1 MKDSIRSTI
10 YYNLTSRIS
19 SDISAEFSRY
29 RSQDGKNLG
38 KGYIFS
44 FEGFRKIRAGYPDY
58 TVYTFLRKG
67 NFSEKDEK
75 GIIKVYPFTKILW
88 FFLKATLRQEQAF
101 HLDLNIKYI
110 HRRMET
116 LL

>member
-67 NFSEKDEK
+67 NFSEKMKRES
-75 GIIKVYPFTKILW
+75 
-88 FFLKATLRQEQAF
+88 
-101 HLDLNIKYI
+101 
-110 HRRMET
+110 
-116 LL
+116 